1 MKSERIPLFP
11 LELVLLPGMTL
22 PLHIFEPRYQLMV
35 SRCLEKHMVFGV
47 VLSQKDDIVAVGC
60 AAEIVKVV
68 KSYEDGRSDIL
79 AVGRCLF
86 RILELFED
94 QPYLTGAVEYL
105 EDRVQT
111 ATPSTIRELLNLY
124 YKCHKVLFG
133 QQPAAID
140 ADVESLLSYRIASD
154 LPLDLETKQ
163 ELLELRTETERQ
175 EHMIRRLTDWL
186 PQIVRADHVR
196 TKAGGNG
203 HGLA

>member
-1 MKSERIPLFP
+1 MNPERIPLFP
-11 LELVLLPGMTL
+11 LEVVLFPGMTL

-35 SRCLEKHMVFGV
+35 SRCLDKHPVFGV
-47 VLSQKDDIVAVGC
+47 VLSRGDDLAAVGC
-60 AAEIVKVV
+60 TAEIVEVV
-68 KSYEDGRSDIL
+68 KNYEDSRSDIL
-79 AVGRCLF
+79 TVGRSPF
-86 RILELFED
+86 RLLELYED

-105 EDRVQT
+105 EDSVKT
-111 ATPSTIRELLNLY
+111 ATSSTIRELLNLY
-124 YKCHKVLFG
+124 NKCHKVLFG
-133 QQPAAID
+133 QQPAAVD

-175 EHMIRRLTDWL
+175 EHLIRRLTDWL
-186 PQIVRADHVR
+186 PQIVRAEHVR